1 MEMEMAAQMNFNAQ
15 PTLGLRTPKP
25 SRVVPPNRHRNS
37 LRPNARRAGSC
48 LIVEG
53 GSSPQPTP
61 KKPSWLKRFAFA
73 SLASLLSFTS
83 LTSLGAPI
91 DRHALVTRHNVVLHQ
106 FDVNNPLTVGNG
118 EFAFTVDATGLQTF
132 GDAFEHTIPLGTLSD
147 WGWHTAP
154 NPNNWSIDTFQFK
167 LYTNFNGRPVP
178 YADVPHNQQTP
189 EIKWLRSNPHRL
201 DLGQIGFVLKKSDG
215 TLAQTNDLTDITQ
228 TLDLW
233 NGEIISHFKFDGQP
247 VDVETICAPDTD
259 TIAVHV
265 TSSLVKSQRLSIQIH
280 FPYGTGDTTTA
291 DWSHPDAHTTTLT
304 RVQPNNAIFTRKL
317 DKDSYFVGATWTE
330 GATLTKTANHQFEIV
345 TDKRSDTL
353 EFVCAFR
360 PITHYVGKL
369 PDFAQ
374 VKQEAS
380 NHWTNF
386 WQTGG
391 AIDLS
396 GSKDPRWFEL
406 ERRIVLS
413 QYLTAIQDAGD
424 YPPQETG
431 LTYNTWE
438 GKFHLEMHFWHE
450 AHFALW
456 DRLPL
461 LERSLDYYNKIL
473 PRAEGTAKKQ
483 GYTGARWPKMT
494 SPSGAESPSPVGPF
508 LVWQEPHPIFY
519 AELCYRQHN
528 DKATLEKFKDVVF
541 QTADFMASY
550 PAWDTNTHRY
560 VLGPILQ
567 CAQEIFPKDKTFNP
581 TFELTYWRWA
591 LETAQTWR
599 TRLGLPRDAKWDA
612 VLHDLAKP
620 PVVDNKYAF
629 TETTPDSYTNPKW
642 NKDHPAVVGALS
654 WIPGPG
660 IDPVTMKNS
669 FDWIWKNWNWPD
681 TWGWD
686 YPMLAMTAARLGDGE
701 RAVDALLLD
710 TPKNHYALNGH
721 VYQRPGLTLYL
732 PANGG
737 LLYAT
742 ALMAAGWDNAPKRNA
757 PGFPDNGQWTV
768 RWENLKVAP

>member
-1 MEMEMAAQMNFNAQ
+1 METAAQINFDSDPPSPQRPKTPSCVAQ
-15 PTLGLRTPKP
+15 N
-25 SRVVPPNRHRNS
+25 NRNRNPLIS
-37 LRPNARRAGSC
+37 NLRRAQSC
-48 LIVEG
+48 PTVDGGRHLHSWPKIAGLILL
-53 GSSPQPTP
+53 T
-61 KKPSWLKRFAFA
+61 
-73 SLASLLSFTS
+73 SLLSFTS
-83 LTSLGAPI
+83 FAAPI
-91 DRHALVTRHNVVLHQ
+91 DRQALVTRHNVTLHQ
-106 FDVNNPLTVGNG
+106 FDINNPLTVGNG

-132 GDAFEHTIPLGTLSD
+132 GDAFAHTIPLGTLSD

-167 LYTNFNGRPVP
+167 QYTNFDGRPVP

-189 EIKWLRSNPHRL
+189 EIKWLRANPHRL
-201 DLGQIGFVLKKSDG
+201 DLGQIGFILKKSDG
-215 TLAQTNDLTDITQ
+215 SLAQTNDLTDITQ

-233 NGEIISHFKFDGQP
+233 NGKIISHFKFDGQP
-247 VDVETICAPDTD
+247 VDVETLCGAEPDA
-259 TIAVHV
+259 IAV
-265 TSSLVKSQRLSIQIH
+265 SVKSPLLKSHRLSIQIH

-291 DWSHPDAHTTTLT
+291 DWSHPDAHTTSFS
-304 RVQPNNAIFTRKL
+304 QPKPNEALFARAVDQDVYIV
-317 DKDSYFVGATWTE
+317 DAEWTE
-330 GATLTKTANHQFEIV
+330 SATITNTSKHQFEIIP
-345 TDKRSDTL
+345 DKKSETL
-353 EFVCAFR
+353 QLVCTFSQHF
-360 PITHYVGKL
+360 THTR
-369 PDFAQ
+369 DFAQ
-374 VKQEAS
+374 VKKAATKYW
-380 NHWTNF
+380 NHF

-424 YPPQETG
+424 NPPQETG

-450 AHFALW
+450 AQFALW
-456 DRLPL
+456 NHLPL
-461 LERSLDYYNKIL
+461 LERSMDYYNKIL

-483 GYTGARWPKMT
+483 GYAGARWPKMT

-519 AELCYRQHN
+519 AELAYRQHH
-528 DKATLEKFKDVVF
+528 DKATLEKYKDIVF
-541 QTADFMASY
+541 QTANFMASY

-599 TRLGLPRDAKWDA
+599 TRLGLPRETKWDA

-620 PVVDNKYAF
+620 PVVDGKYAF

-642 NKDHPAVVGALS
+642 NNDHPAVVGALS

-660 IDPVTMKNS
+660 IDPATMKNS

-686 YPMLAMTAARLGDGE
+686 YPMLAMTAARLGDGD

-710 TPKNHYALNGH
+710 TPKNHYAINGH

-757 PGFPDNGQWTV
+757 PGFPTNGQWTV